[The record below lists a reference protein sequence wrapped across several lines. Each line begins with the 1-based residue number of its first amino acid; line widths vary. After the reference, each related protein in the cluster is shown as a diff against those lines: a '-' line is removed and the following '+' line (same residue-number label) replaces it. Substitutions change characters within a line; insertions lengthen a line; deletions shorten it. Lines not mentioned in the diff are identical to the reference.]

1 MAFKPPEYL
10 QNYLD
15 KEWRKPPENF
25 VDCSL
30 YYSGLDPFFI
40 DYMNRVI
47 RPCVAYSCGSADNL
61 LNSGAKMNIGYS
73 IKSTAVKLIKGDKLI
88 FDGDDVA
95 CQCISETWV
104 PRVNFESFLESA
116 IDYMLMGGTVAVKLN
131 KDRAGRCFPVATR
144 IDRYYA
150 TCDDAGEVVDIVLF
164 NSLLYS
170 ERYGSKSRRSYW
182 LVEERY
188 YNQDRKPC
196 VMYKVHMKSGVAG
209 KEILP
214 TVDGA
219 GIEEE
224 GLNES
229 TRALLK
235 KKGIELNK
243 ETVLPFKDGLGVW
256 LWRRTA
262 NNSCVPGL
270 TLGDPLFYG
279 VLDLLWSVDVVFSG
293 SLTDVILGAGKV
305 LVPKKFIST
314 IRDDLL
320 KHGAGDISSRLLAY
334 TDKFSDADDSL
345 VYITT
350 ERDME
355 FPPTV
360 VQFDI
365 RSEQYRGM
373 LETYLRQI
381 VSHCGFAPTSIFP
394 FLQDVS
400 AKTATEVTAEENL
413 TRATVQ
419 SAHQTIVPMINRMLA
434 EVLYQSGIKGKA
446 KIRLSDYI
454 GNALLRDQN
463 IRENFLAGL
472 IPKEEAVQRIN
483 NISAKETAE
492 YMEKLGKTANP
503 FGGALFNDK
512 DYYDN
517 GGGA

>member
-1 MAFKPPEYL
+1 MGFKPPE
-10 QNYLD
+10 QMQEYLD

-30 YYSGLDPFFI
+30 FYAGLDPFFI
-40 DYMNRVI
+40 DYMNRVV
-47 RPCVAYSCGSADNL
+47 RPCVAYSCGSADNVY
-61 LNSGAKMNIGYS
+61 NSGAKMNIGYS

-88 FDGDDVA
+88 FDGDDAA
-95 CQCISETWV
+95 CQAISETWV
-104 PRVNFESFLESA
+104 PSIGFEAFLESG
-116 IDYMLMGGTVAVKLN
+116 IDYMCMGGTVAVKLN
-131 KDRAGRCFPVATR
+131 KDRFGRCIPVATR
-144 IDRYYA
+144 IDRFYA
-150 TCDDAGEVVDIVLF
+150 TTDDNGEVVDIVLL

-170 ERYGSKSRRSYW
+170 ERYGAKSSRSYW

-188 YNQDRKPC
+188 YNEQLKPC
-196 VMYKVHMKSGVAG
+196 VIYKVHVKSGVAG

-214 TVDGA
+214 TIEA
-219 GIEEE
+219 PGIEEE
-224 GLNES
+224 GLTE
-229 TRALLK
+229 TARALLR
-235 KKGIELNK
+235 KKGIVLNR
-243 ETVLPFKDGLGVW
+243 EQELPFRDGLGVW

-270 TLGDPLFYG
+270 ALGDPLFYG
-279 VLDLLWSVDVVFSG
+279 VLDLLWSVDTVFSG
-293 SLTDVILGAGKV
+293 SITDVILGRGKV

-320 KHGAGDISSRLLAY
+320 KCGANDIASRLLAY
-334 TDKFSDADDSL
+334 TDKFSDADDTM
-345 VYITT
+345 VYIAT

-355 FPPTV
+355 FPPTA

-365 RSEQYRGM
+365 RSEKYRGM
-373 LETYLRQI
+373 LEMYLRQI
-381 VSHCGFAPTSIFP
+381 VSHCGFAPTSVFP

-434 EVLYQSGIKGKA
+434 EVLYQSGISGTA

-463 IRENFLAGL
+463 IRENYTAGL

-492 YMEKLGKTANP
+492 YMKKLEAEAQKQRE

-512 DYYDN
+512 DYF
-517 GGGA
+517 GGD

>member
-1 MAFKPPEYL
+1 MGFKPPEYL

-30 YYSGLDPFFI
+30 YYSELDPFFI

-47 RPCVAYSCGSADNL
+47 RPCMAYSSGSADNM

-116 IDYMLMGGTVAVKLN
+116 IDYMLGGGTVAVKLN
-131 KDRAGRCFPVATR
+131 KDRFGRCYPVATR
-144 IDRYYA
+144 IDRFYS
-150 TCDDAGEVVDIVLF
+150 TTDDNGEVVDIVLF

-170 ERYGSKSRRSYW
+170 ERYGAGVNKSYW
-182 LVEERY
+182 LVENRY
-188 YNQDRKPC
+188 YNTTGKPC
-196 VMYKVHMKSGVAG
+196 VMYKVHVKSGVAG

-214 TVDGA
+214 SIDSPGV
-219 GIEEE
+219 EESE
-224 GLNES
+224 LANNVK
-229 TRALLK
+229 ALLK
-235 KKGIELNK
+235 KKGITLNK
-243 ETVLPFKDGLGVW
+243 ETVLPFRDGLGVW
-256 LWRRTA
+256 LWRRTS

-279 VLDLLWSVDVVFSG
+279 VLDVLWSVDVVFSG

-334 TDKFSDADDSL
+334 TDKFSDSDDSL
-345 VYITT
+345 VYIAT
-350 ERDME
+350 ERDQE

-365 RSEQYRGM
+365 RADQYRGM
-373 LETYLRQI
+373 LEMYLRQI

-434 EVLYQSGIKGKA
+434 EVLYQSGMKGKA

-463 IRENFLAGL
+463 IRENYQAGL

-492 YMEKLGKTANP
+492 YMRKLDKTASQ

-512 DYYDN
+512 DYYGN

>member
-1 MAFKPPEYL
+1 MGFEPPKLLQDYL
-10 QNYLD
+10 NS
-15 KEWRKPPENF
+15 EWRKPPENF

-40 DYMNRVI
+40 DYMNRVV

-61 LNSGAKMNIGYS
+61 INSGAKMNIGYS
-73 IKSTAVKLIKGDKLI
+73 IKGTAVKLIKGDKLI

-95 CQCISETWV
+95 CQAISETWV
-104 PRVNFESFLESA
+104 PKVNFESFLESA

-131 KDRAGRCFPVATR
+131 KDRFGRCIPTAAR
-144 IDRYYA
+144 IDRFYS
-150 TCDDAGEVVDIVLF
+150 TTDDSGEVINIVLF
-164 NSLLYS
+164 NSLLYT
-170 ERYGSKSRRSYW
+170 EKYGAKSSRSYW

-188 YNQDRKPC
+188 YNENGKPC
-196 VMYKVHMKSGVAG
+196 VIYKVHVKSGVAG

-214 TVDGA
+214 SIDGPGIDEA
-219 GIEEE
+219 G
-224 GLNES
+224 L
-229 TRALLK
+229 TDTARALLR
-235 KKGIELNK
+235 KKGIILNT
-243 ETVLPFKDGLGVW
+243 EMELPFRDGLGVW

-270 TLGDPLFYG
+270 ALGDPLFYG
-279 VLDLLWSVDVVFSG
+279 VLDLLWSVDTVFGG
-293 SLTDVILGAGKV
+293 SLTDVILGRGKV

-314 IRDDLL
+314 IRDDLI
-320 KHGAGDISSRLLAY
+320 KCGAKDISARLLAY
-334 TDKFSDADDSL
+334 TDKFSDADDTM
-345 VYITT
+345 VYIAT

-365 RSEQYRGM
+365 RSEKYRGM
-373 LETYLRQI
+373 LEMYLRQI
-381 VSHCGFAPTSIFP
+381 VSHCGFAPTSVFP
-394 FLQDVS
+394 FLQDTS

-434 EVLYQSGIKGKA
+434 EVLYQAGLKGTA

-463 IRENFLAGL
+463 IRENYLAGL

-483 NISAKETAE
+483 NISAKETQE
-492 YMEKLGKTANP
+492 YMSKLATQQTSGSS
-503 FGGALFNDK
+503 LFNDK
-512 DYYDN
+512 DYYGS
-517 GGGA
+517 GGG

>member
-10 QNYLD
+10 QNYLN

-40 DYMNRVI
+40 DYMNRVV
-47 RPCVAYSCGSADNL
+47 RPCVAYSCGSADSL

-73 IKSTAVKLIKGDKLI
+73 VKSTAVKLIKGDKLV
-88 FDGDDVA
+88 FDGDDTA
-95 CQCISETWV
+95 CQAISETWV

-116 IDYMLMGGTVAVKLN
+116 IDYMLTGGTVAVKLN
-131 KDRAGRCFPVATR
+131 KDRFGRCFPVATR
-144 IDRYYA
+144 IDRFYTTA
-150 TCDDAGEVVDIVLF
+150 DDSGEVIDIVLF

-170 ERYGSKSRRSYW
+170 EKYGAKSSRSYW

-188 YNQDRKPC
+188 YNKNRKPC

-209 KEILP
+209 KETLP
-214 TVDGA
+214 TMESS
-219 GIEEE
+219 GIDEK
-224 GLNES
+224 GLTES
-229 TRALLK
+229 AKALLR
-235 KKGIELNK
+235 KKGIVLNK
-243 ETVLPFKDGLGVW
+243 EQELPFKDGLGVW

-270 TLGDPLFYG
+270 ALGDPLFYG
-279 VLDLLWSVDVVFSG
+279 ILDLLWSADVVFSG

-305 LVPKKFIST
+305 LVPKKYIST
-314 IRDDLL
+314 IREDLL
-320 KHGAGDISSRLLAY
+320 KHGAGDISSRLMSY
-334 TDKFSDADDSL
+334 TDKFSDADDSM

-355 FPPTV
+355 FPPTA

-365 RSEQYRGM
+365 RAEQYRGM

-381 VSHCGFAPTSIFP
+381 VSHCGFAPTSVFP
-394 FLQDVS
+394 FLQDAS

-454 GNALLRDQN
+454 GNTLLRDRN
-463 IRENFLAGL
+463 IRENYQAGL

-492 YMEKLGKTANP
+492 YIEKLNESP
-503 FGGALFNDK
+503 DLFGGGLFNDK
-512 DYYDN
+512 DYYGN
-517 GGGA
+517 GGG

>member
-1 MAFKPPEYL
+1 MGFEPPKQL
-10 QNYLD
+10 QSYLD
-15 KEWRKPPENF
+15 KEWRKPPDNF

-40 DYMNRVI
+40 DYMNRVV
-47 RPCVAYSCGSADNL
+47 RPCVAYSCGSADNMI
-61 LNSGAKMNIGYS
+61 NSGAKMNIGYS
-73 IKSTAVKLIKGDKLI
+73 IKGTAVKLIKGDKLI
-88 FDGDDVA
+88 FDGDDLA
-95 CQCISETWV
+95 CQVISETWV
-104 PRVNFESFLESA
+104 PKVNFESFLESA

-131 KDRAGRCFPVATR
+131 KDRFGRCVPIATR
-144 IDRYYA
+144 IDRFY
-150 TCDDAGEVVDIVLF
+150 TTTDDSGEVIDIVLL
-164 NSLLYS
+164 NSLLYT
-170 ERYGSKSRRSYW
+170 ERYGAKSSRSYW

-188 YNQDRKPC
+188 YNKNRKPC
-196 VMYKVHMKSGVAG
+196 VIYKVHVKSGVAG

-214 TVDGA
+214 EVDGP
-219 GIEEE
+219 GIEES
-224 GLNES
+224 GLS
-229 TRALLK
+229 DKARALLR
-235 KKGIELNK
+235 KKGIVLNT
-243 ETVLPFKDGLGVW
+243 ETELPFRDGLGVW

-270 TLGDPLFYG
+270 ALGDPLFYG
-279 VLDLLWSVDVVFSG
+279 VLDLLWSVDTVFSG
-293 SLTDVILGAGKV
+293 SLTDVILGRGKV

-320 KHGAGDISSRLLAY
+320 KCGAKDISARMLAY
-334 TDKFSDADDSL
+334 TDKFSDSDDTM
-345 VYITT
+345 VYIAT

-365 RSEQYRGM
+365 RSEKYRGM
-373 LETYLRQI
+373 LEMYLRQI
-381 VSHCGFAPTSIFP
+381 VSHCGFAPTSVFP
-394 FLQDVS
+394 FLQDSS

-434 EVLYQSGIKGKA
+434 EVLYQAGLTGKA

-463 IRENFLAGL
+463 IRENYLAGL

-483 NISAKETAE
+483 NISAKETTE
-492 YMEKLGKTANP
+492 YMKKLSEQQAN
-503 FGGALFNDK
+503 GTSLFNDK
-512 DYYDN
+512 DYYGD
-517 GGGA
+517 GGS